1 MAKKNQLVG
10 RLQVSLGTRHQQLLE
25 EIMSTLQISK
35 TEAVKRAIEGYN
47 KIAKMQRKAEV
58 ERPPVG

>member
-1 MAKKNQLVG
+1 MTDKNQVSG
-10 RLQVSLGTRHQQLLE
+10 RLQISLGSRHQQLLD
-25 EIMSTLQISK
+25 EIINTLQITK

-58 ERPPVG
+58 ERPPAG